1 MVALRLLARVSRH
14 CVTAVAASTA
24 ARRPGA
30 ARFGLVAA
38 AAAEPFTASFCSL
51 RVPYVLNHHSR
62 YSTSIF
68 QRFGF
73 SSVSH
78 QQSDK
83 EVKEPKDQE
92 STSDASSEDSS
103 SSGSEKASEQSIED
117 LDLSKDDLVKLVN
130 EKEGLLKSK
139 DDEIK
144 DMKDK
149 VLRSYAEMENIMA
162 RTKRESENSKKYA
175 VQNFSKS
182 LLDVADNLAR
192 ASSVVKES
200 FSKIDTSKDSAGA
213 VPLLKTLL
221 EGVDMTDK
229 QLAEVLKKFG
239 VEKFDPINEKFDPSR
254 HCAIFQIPDSSKPQG
269 TVASVVKVGYMLHDR
284 VLRPAEVGVTEG
296 GATAPEI
303 KEAEQPE
310 QKTAGD

>member
-1 MVALRLLARVSRH
+1 MDNQKVVLCAHAM
-14 CVTAVAASTA
+14 
-24 ARRPGA
+24 
-30 ARFGLVAA
+30 
-38 AAAEPFTASFCSL
+38 CSL
-51 RVPYVLNHHSR
+51 IIDVSCFLYYQVPYILNHHSR

-73 SSVSH
+73 SSVSP

-83 EVKEPKDQE
+83 EVKEPKDHE
-92 STSDASSEDSS
+92 STSDGSNEDSI
-103 SSGSEKASEQSIED
+103 SSGSEMASEQGIKD
-117 LDLSKDDLVKLVN
+117 LDLSKDDLVKLVH

-149 VLRSYAEMENIMA
+149 VLHSYAEMENIMA

-200 FSKIDTSKDSAGA
+200 FLKIDTSKDFAGA

-254 HCAIFQIPDSSKPQG
+254 HCAIFQIPDPSKPPG

-296 GATAPEI
+296 GATAAETE
-303 KEAEQPE
+303 EADQPE

>member
-1 MVALRLLARVSRH
+1 MHPVKTVVHLEVRRH
-14 CVTAVAASTA
+14 QNKVC
-24 ARRPGA
+24 
-30 ARFGLVAA
+30 
-38 AAAEPFTASFCSL
+38 
-51 RVPYVLNHHSR
+51 
-62 YSTSIF
+62 
-68 QRFGF
+68 
-73 SSVSH
+73 
-78 QQSDK
+78 
-83 EVKEPKDQE
+83 
-92 STSDASSEDSS
+92 
-103 SSGSEKASEQSIED
+103 IED

>member
-1 MVALRLLARVSRH
+1 MVASRLLARVSRQG
-14 CVTAVAASTA
+14 VAAVGTSTAV
-24 ARRPGA
+24 RRQGV
-30 ARFGLVAA
+30 ARFGAAAA
-38 AAAEPFTASFCSL
+38 AAAEPLTASFSSL
-51 RVPYVLNHHSR
+51 RVPYTFNHHSR
-62 YSTSIF
+62 YSTNIF

-73 SSVSH
+73 SSVSP
-78 QQSDK
+78 Q
-83 EVKEPKDQE
+83 
-92 STSDASSEDSS
+92 
-103 SSGSEKASEQSIED
+103 QSIED
-117 LDLSKDDLVKLVN
+117 IDLSKDDLAKLIR

-149 VLRSYAEMENIMA
+149 VLRSYAEMENVMA

-200 FSKIDTSKDSAGA
+200 FLKIDTSKDSAGA

-221 EGVDMTDK
+221 EGVNMTDK

-239 VEKFDPINEKFDPSR
+239 VEKFDPINEKFDPNR
-254 HCAIFQIPDSSKPQG
+254 HCAIFQISDPSKPQG

-296 GATAPEI
+296 GATATETE
-303 KEAEQPE
+303 EAEPPE
-310 QKTAGD
+310 KKTTGD